1 MRTAENKNMFAK
13 EYFWRGLMTV
23 CGLFVIALTISIGAF
38 LVYKGSGTFTTFG
51 HTLWEFLGSAQW
63 APVDGT
69 AGGGSVGALI
79 FVVGSLSTCGLA
91 LLIAA
96 PFSLGTAIF
105 MTEVSPKFGERFY
118 RPVVEIFAGI
128 PSVVYGWV
136 GLTVLVPAIK
146 TVFDRQ
152 VGHSILAAG
161 LVLAVMIFPTITSV
175 SADAIRSVPKE
186 CRMAAYGLGSTRWQT
201 TYRIVIPA
209 AGPGILSG
217 IILGL
222 ARAFGE
228 ALAVAM
234 VIGQT
239 TALPNSIFSTT
250 KSLTTQ
256 IASEMGNAMEG
267 GETKTAL
274 WSMALLLFLIS
285 LFFIFLIHHFS
296 KKKPEKAAAGAERRK
311 HSE

>member
-1 MRTAENKNMFAK
+1 MDTTKGKSMFAK
-13 EYFWRGLMTV
+13 EYFWRDLMTA
-23 CGLFVIALTISIGAF
+23 CGLFVIVLTIGIGAF
-38 LVYKGSGTFTTFG
+38 LVYKGSATFLTYG
-51 HTLWEFLGSAQW
+51 HTLWEFLGSA
-63 APVDGT
+63 
-69 AGGGSVGALI
+69 LC
-79 FVVGSLSTCGLA
+79 TCGLA

-96 PFSLGTAIF
+96 PFSLGSAIF
-105 MTEVSPKFGERFY
+105 ITDISPKFGEKFY

-161 LVLAVMIFPTITSV
+161 IVLAVMIFPTITTV
-175 SADAIRSVPKE
+175 AADALRAVPKE

-201 TYRIVIPA
+201 IYRIVIPA
-209 AGPGILSG
+209 AAPGIISG

-239 TALPNSIFSTT
+239 TALPTSIFSTT
-250 KSLTTQ
+250 KTLTTE
-256 IASEMGNAMEG
+256 IAAQMGNAMEG
-267 GETKTAL
+267 GEMKSAL

-285 LFFIFLIHHFS
+285 LFFIFLIHRVS
-296 KKKPEKAAAGAERRK
+296 AVKPDKDDRKAVLKGGK
-311 HSE
+311 